1 MSEHPN
7 VTIVNKMTAAV
18 MSEDT
23 AALAEIFTGD
33 MELHVRGSEAVAGD
47 HRGVDG
53 FLGAL
58 GSLLAGGEV
67 ELDQHFCIGTD
78 GWAAEWE
85 HATLTRGDAKLE
97 FDDAFIYRFDD
108 GRIAEIWMLIGA
120 TPASVAA
127 WLA

>member
-1 MSEHPN
+1 MSDHPN
-7 VTIVNKMTAAV
+7 VTIVNRMTAAV
-18 MSEDT
+18 LSDDT
-23 AALAEIFTGD
+23 DALAEIFTED
-33 MELHVRGSEAVAGD
+33 MQLHVRGSEAVAGD
-47 HRGVDG
+47 HRGVEG

-58 GSLLAGGEV
+58 GGLLAGGEV
-67 ELDQHFCIGTD
+67 VLDQHFCIGTD

-85 HATLTRGDAKLE
+85 HATLTRGADELE
-97 FDDAFIYRFDD
+97 FDDAFIYRFDS